1 MRYLSL
7 FSGIEA
13 ASVAWSPLG
22 WHCVGVAEIEPFAN
36 AVLAHHYPDVLN
48 LGSVVDLRDRLLAGD
63 DVAGLLSNPPDL
75 IVGGSPCQAWS
86 VAGSRKGLSDPRGQL
101 TLVYAEI
108 IHAIR
113 PEFIVW
119 ENVPGVLSAKDNGF
133 GHLLGSL
140 AGHGEPIPVPPGH
153 KRWSNAGVVA
163 GPLQGANPS
172 WTLAWRILDAQHFG
186 VPQRRRRVFLVGC
199 SAASGRDPSEIL
211 FERQGMPGNSA
222 PRGKARKDIAPTL
235 ASRAAGGGLR
245 PAGLRP
251 AGGLGTDFDLDEGL
265 IPEVYALQAGT
276 TRENPDSGPD
286 GVGVQK
292 NIAYTLE
299 ARSEAQMVAVNTQTA
314 FGGNNTGGSIRVA
327 TAVNACASASGR
339 MDFESET
346 FVVELAGCE
355 PAANSSMAPVA
366 FDCKAGGNTSFSI
379 GDKPGTLRGEG
390 FDASEDGT
398 GRGIPLV
405 PEISCFKLN
414 GDKHG
419 TSQETY
425 PETLLRELRQ
435 EIGEKT
441 FAKWGF
447 GILDSLQ
454 PTEILRSALHEP
466 GVRPATFSRSW
477 MVCSALGFPVYG
489 SGWLLQSLREAECAR
504 CASQGW
510 EPPEQLAREL
520 GAYLQELSQP
530 GAQAARFMHDL
541 RQASES
547 SGLLRQTLSTIQN
560 MGKPIGVQEKSARSV
575 AHVIRRLTPMECEF
589 LMGFPRNYTA
599 ITYRG
604 KPAADGNKYKA
615 LGNSM
620 AVPVMRWIGERIN
633 REDL

>member
-1 MRYLSL
+1 MTIRYLSL

-13 ASVAWSPLG
+13 ASVAWESLG
-22 WHCVGVAEIEPFAN
+22 WQCVGVAEIEPFAN
-36 AVLAHHYPDVLN
+36 AALAHHYPDVSN

-140 AGHGEPIPVPPGH
+140 AGHGEPIPVLPGH

-163 GPLQGANPS
+163 GPETA
-172 WTLAWRILDAQHFG
+172 LAWRVLDAQHFG

-211 FERQGMPGNSA
+211 FERQGVHGNPP

-235 ASRAAGGGLR
+235 ASRATGGGLR
-245 PAGLRP
+245 PTGLQP
-251 AGGLGTDFDLDEGL
+251 AGGLGTDFDLDGGL
-265 IPEVYALQAGT
+265 IAEAYALQAGT

-292 NIAYTLE
+292 DIAYTLE
-299 ARSEAQMVAVNTQTA
+299 ARSEVQMVMVTVNKQTA
-314 FGGNNTGGSIRVA
+314 FGGNNTGGAISIA

-346 FVVELAGCE
+346 FVVESDGCKPAGRD
-355 PAANSSMAPVA
+355 PAANGSMTPVA
-366 FDCKAGGNTSFSI
+366 FDCKAGGNTSFSV

-405 PEISCFKLN
+405 PIS
-414 GDKHG
+414 
-419 TSQETY
+419 T
-425 PETLLRELRQ
+425 
-435 EIGEKT
+435 
-441 FAKWGF
+441 
-447 GILDSLQ
+447 
-454 PTEILRSALHEP
+454 P
-466 GVRPATFSRSW
+466 GKAHW
-477 MVCSALGFPVYG
+477 MV
-489 SGWLLQSLREAECAR
+489 
-504 CASQGW
+504 
-510 EPPEQLAREL
+510 
-520 GAYLQELSQP
+520 
-530 GAQAARFMHDL
+530 
-541 RQASES
+541 
-547 SGLLRQTLSTIQN
+547 
-560 MGKPIGVQEKSARSV
+560 
-575 AHVIRRLTPMECEF
+575 RRLTPVECAR
-589 LMGFPRNYTA
+589 LQGFPDRHLD
-599 ITYRG
+599 ITYRN

-615 LGNSM
+615 LGNSF
-620 AVPVMRWIGERIN
+620 AVPVVRWIGERIKLVQELN
-633 REDL
+633 NG

>member
-1 MRYLSL
+1 MTIRYLSL

-13 ASVAWSPLG
+13 ASVAWRPLG

-36 AVLAHHYPDVLN
+36 AALAHHYPDVLN

-140 AGHGEPIPVPPGH
+140 TGHGEPIPVPPGH

-163 GPLQGANPS
+163 GPLQETSS

-199 SAASGRDPSEIL
+199 SATSGRDPSEIL
-211 FERQGMPGNSA
+211 FERQSMPGNSA

-235 ASRAAGGGLR
+235 ASRATGGGLR

-251 AGGLGTDFDLDEGL
+251 AGGLGTDFDLDGGL
-265 IPEVYALQAGT
+265 IPKAYALQEGV

-292 NIAYTLE
+292 DIAYTLE
-299 ARSEAQMVAVNTQTA
+299 ARSEVQMVAVNTQTA
-314 FGGNNTGGSIRVA
+314 FGGNNTGGSIRIA

-346 FVVELAGCE
+346 FVVEPVYCE
-355 PAANSSMAPVA
+355 PAANGSMAPVA

-379 GDKPGTLRGEG
+379 GDKPGTMRGEGHGGGHLAVAFQPGNLRRGCGANPSLYTFPTLKADHGRGLSDQFPHIAHTLRAEG
-390 FDASEDGT
+390 FDASEDST

-405 PEISCFKLN
+405 PVLASGKSC
-414 GDKHG
+414 
-419 TSQETY
+419 
-425 PETLLRELRQ
+425 
-435 EIGEKT
+435 
-441 FAKWGF
+441 WV
-447 GILDSLQ
+447 
-454 PTEILRSALHEP
+454 
-466 GVRPATFSRSW
+466 VRRLP
-477 MVCSALGFPVYG
+477 PI
-489 SGWLLQSLREAECAR
+489 ECAR
-504 CASQGW
+504 
-510 EPPEQLAREL
+510 
-520 GAYLQELSQP
+520 LQ
-530 GAQAARFMHDL
+530 
-541 RQASES
+541 
-547 SGLLRQTLSTIQN
+547 
-560 MGKPIGVQEKSARSV
+560 
-575 AHVIRRLTPMECEF
+575 
-589 LMGFPRNYTA
+589 GFPDHHLD
-599 ITYRG
+599 ITYRS

-620 AVPVMRWIGERIN
+620 AVPVMRWIGERISQ
-633 REDL
+633 